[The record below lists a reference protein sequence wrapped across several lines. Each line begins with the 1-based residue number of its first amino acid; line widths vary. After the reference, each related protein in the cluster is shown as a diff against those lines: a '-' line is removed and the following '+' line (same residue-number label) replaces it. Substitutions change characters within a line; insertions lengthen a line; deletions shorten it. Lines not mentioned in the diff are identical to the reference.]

1 MIGVI
6 TCKSFT
12 KENRQNILHC
22 EIPFLDLNS
31 PSYFYTF
38 DDFVI
43 WNYFLTH
50 KQLRPQF
57 FFFFFRYKEGKTSP
71 YIAV

>member
-22 EIPFLDLNS
+22 EIPFLDLFAWKIFIRVKLS
-31 PSYFYTF
+31 KL
-38 DDFVI
+38 
-43 WNYFLTH
+43 FLYV
-50 KQLRPQF
+50 R
-57 FFFFFRYKEGKTSP
+57 
-71 YIAV
+71 